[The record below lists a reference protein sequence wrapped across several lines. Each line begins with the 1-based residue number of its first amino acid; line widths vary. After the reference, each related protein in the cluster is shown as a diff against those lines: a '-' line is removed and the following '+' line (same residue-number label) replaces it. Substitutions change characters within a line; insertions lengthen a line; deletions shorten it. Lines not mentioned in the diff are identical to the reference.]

1 MPVVRNRTMN
11 ARKKSRNDPAARKK
25 STAPTL
31 RAMTTN
37 VQNVTRAPP
46 TLPESPPIGRDTDPT
61 TVLRAA
67 NQAVAYSGNWV
78 DMRTGKLAE

>member
-11 ARKKSRNDPAARKK
+11 ARKK

-46 TLPESPPIGRDTDPT
+46 TLSESHPPIGRDTDPT